1 MNHDG
6 RVSAGERKLDRIR
19 VPADLKSFPAG
30 DLPEIAR
37 ELRDEILA
45 KVARTGGHL
54 GASLGAV
61 ELTLALHYVFD
72 APRDQ
77 LVWDVGHQAYGH
89 KIITGRRDRFETLRQ
104 RHGLSGF
111 PKRDESEYDTFGVA
125 HASTAI
131 SAALG
136 MAVARDLKHEN
147 FKVVAIVGDGAL
159 TGGMAFEAL
168 NNAGV
173 LKKDLIVVLNDNKMS
188 ISKNVGA
195 LHKYLTKI
203 TSGTLYNHFQS
214 DVWELL
220 GHLPRGGGKARR
232 IARKIKESIKTL
244 VVPGVVFEELGF
256 RYFGPI
262 DGHNVEFLVQTFEHI
277 KELGGPILVHAI
289 TQKGKGYHFTEND
302 PFCAH
307 GVSRYDKVP
316 GDVPARKGAP
326 SFTSVYGKTALELA
340 KNDPRVVAITAAMP
354 DNTGLT
360 EFARVL
366 PERMFDVGIA
376 EQHGVTF
383 AAGLATRGMVPLVTI
398 YSTFLQRAFDQV
410 IHDVAIQN
418 LPVRFVLDR
427 GGLVGED
434 GPTHHGVFDLS
445 YLRMIPNFVV
455 MAPKDENELR
465 HMVKTIVDYDQGPIA
480 LRFPRGE
487 GLGVPMDAELRALP
501 IGKAEVLSEGRDVVF
516 VALGAMVRPSVQAAE
531 LLRARGIAAGVVNA
545 RFVKP
550 LDTEVLDRIAASDAL
565 IVTVEDGVLAG
576 GFGSAVNEHLI
587 AGGFDPIAIHNLGL
601 PDRFIEHGERDEL
614 LAELG
619 LSAEAIAGVAGDLVA
634 QRRRAT
640 RSIAS

>member
-1 MNHDG
+1 M
-6 RVSAGERKLDRIR
+6 SILDRINY
-19 VPADLKSFPAG
+19 PSDLKGVSVQE
-30 DLPEIAR
+30 LPGLAR
-37 ELRDEILA
+37 ELRDEILSRVG
-45 KVARTGGHL
+45 KTGGHL

-77 LVWDVGHQAYGH
+77 IVWDVGHQAYGH
-89 KIITGRRDRFETLRQ
+89 KMITGRRDRFDTLRQ

-111 PKRDESEYDTFGVA
+111 PKREESEYDTFGVA

-136 MAVARDLKHEN
+136 MAIARDLNNED
-147 FKVVAIVGDGAL
+147 FRVVAVVGDGAL
-159 TGGMAFEAL
+159 TGGMAFEAM

-173 LKKDLIVVLNDNKMS
+173 LKKDLIVVLNDNRMS
-188 ISKNVGA
+188 ISPNVGA

-203 TSGTLYNHFQS
+203 TSGKLYNHLQA
-214 DVWELL
+214 DVWDLL

-244 VVPGVVFEELGF
+244 VVPGVIFEELGF

-262 DGHNVEFLVQTFEHI
+262 DGHNVEFLVETFQHI
-277 KELGGPILVHAI
+277 KGLNGPILVHAI

-307 GVSRYDKVP
+307 GVTRYDKVP
-316 GDVPARKGAP
+316 GDTPARKGNP
-326 SFTSVYGKTALELA
+326 SYTGTYGKTILDMARSD
-340 KNDPRVVAITAAMP
+340 KRIVAITAAMP

-360 EFARVL
+360 EFAREI
-366 PERMFDVGIA
+366 PERLFDVGIA

-383 AAGLATRGMVPLVTI
+383 AAGLATRGMIPMVTI

-418 LPVRFVLDR
+418 LPVRFVMDR

-434 GPTHHGVFDLS
+434 GATHHGTFDLS
-445 YLRMIPNFVV
+445 YLRMVPNFVI

-465 HMVKTIVDYDQGPIA
+465 HMVKTAVSYDRGPIA

-487 GLGVPMDAELRALP
+487 GLGVPIDAELREIP
-501 IGKAEVLSEGRDVVF
+501 IGSAEVLSTGREVVF
-516 VALGAMVRPSVQAAE
+516 LAIGAMVAPCVAAAE
-531 LLRARGIAAGVVNA
+531 AMRKRGIDTGVVNA

-550 LDTEVLDRIAASDAL
+550 LDTGVLDQLAAGDAL
-565 IVTVEDGVLAG
+565 IITVEDNALVG
-576 GFGSAVNEHLI
+576 GFGSAVNEYWVERHYDST
-587 AGGFDPIAIHNLGL
+587 FVRNLGI
-601 PDRFIEHGERDEL
+601 PDRFIDHGDRDGL
-614 LAELG
+614 LDELG
-619 LSAEAIAGVAGDLVA
+619 LSAEGIARQAEEALTA
-634 QRRRAT
+634 RRRAI

>member
-1 MNHDG
+1 M
-6 RVSAGERKLDRIR
+6 SILDRIHY
-19 VPADLKSFPAG
+19 PSDLKSVPVE
-30 DLPEIAR
+30 DLPQLAR
-37 ELRDEILA
+37 ELRDEIL
-45 KVARTGGHL
+45 VRVGRTGGHL

-77 LVWDVGHQAYGH
+77 IVWDVGHQAYGH
-89 KIITGRRDRFETLRQ
+89 KIITGRRERFDTLRQ

-111 PKRDESEYDTFGVA
+111 PRRDESEYDTFGVA

-136 MAVARDLKHEN
+136 MSIARDLNGEN
-147 FKVVAIVGDGAL
+147 FKVVAVVGDGAL
-159 TGGMAFEAL
+159 TGGMAFEAM

-173 LKKDLIVVLNDNKMS
+173 LRRDLIVVLNDNRMS
-188 ISKNVGA
+188 ISHNVGA
-195 LHKYLTKI
+195 LHTYLTKI
-203 TSGTLYNHFQS
+203 TSGALYNHLQA

-220 GHLPRGGGKARR
+220 GHLPSGGGKARR
-232 IARKIKESIKTL
+232 VARKIKESIKTL
-244 VVPGVVFEELGF
+244 VVPGVIFEELGF

-277 KELGGPILVHAI
+277 RNLNGPILVHVI

-307 GVSRYDKVP
+307 GVTRYDKIP
-316 GDVPARKGAP
+316 GDTPVKKGNP
-326 SFTSVYGKTALELA
+326 SYTGVYGKTILELA
-340 KNDPRVVAITAAMP
+340 RKDPRIVAITAAMP

-360 EFARVL
+360 EFAREIPDRL
-366 PERMFDVGIA
+366 FDVGIA

-383 AAGLATRGMVPLVTI
+383 AAGLATRGIVPMVTI

-410 IHDVAIQN
+410 VHDVAIQN

-427 GGLVGED
+427 GGIAGED
-434 GPTHHGVFDLS
+434 GPTHHGTLDLS
-445 YLRMIPNFVV
+445 YLRMVPNFVI

-465 HMVKTIVDYDQGPIA
+465 HMVWTAVSYDAGPIA

-487 GLGVPMDAELRALP
+487 GLGVPMDDALHEIP
-501 IGKAEVLSEGRDVVF
+501 IGRAEVLTTGRDVMF
-516 VALGAMVRPSVQAAE
+516 VAIGAMVAPCVAAATS
-531 LLRARGIAAGVVNA
+531 LRSRGVDAGVVNA

-550 LDTEVLDRIAASDAL
+550 LDTEVLDQLAGTDAL
-565 IVTVEDGVLAG
+565 IITVEDNVLAG
-576 GFGSAVNEHLI
+576 GFGSAVNEYWVERNY
-587 AGGFDPIAIHNLGL
+587 DAINLRNLGL
-601 PDRFIEHGERDEL
+601 PDRFVEHGDRDGL

-619 LSAEAIAGVAGDLVA
+619 LSADGIAGFAADAHVARG
-634 QRRRAT
+634 
-640 RSIAS
+640 RSVRSLAS

>member
-1 MNHDG
+1 M
-6 RVSAGERKLDRIR
+6 SKLDRIQF
-19 VPADLKSFPAG
+19 PSDLKAFSVHELPAV
-30 DLPEIAR
+30 AR

-45 KVARTGGHL
+45 RVGRTGGHL

-77 LVWDVGHQAYGH
+77 IVWDVGHQAYGH
-89 KIITGRRDRFETLRQ
+89 KIITGRRDRFDTLRQ

-136 MAVARDLKHEN
+136 MAVARDLAGEK
-147 FKVVAIVGDGAL
+147 FKVVAVVGDGAL
-159 TGGMAFEAL
+159 TGGMAFEAM

-173 LKKDLIVVLNDNKMS
+173 LKKDMIVVLNDNKMS

-195 LHKYLTKI
+195 LGHYLTRI
-203 TSGTLYNHFQS
+203 TSGKVYNHFQA

-232 IARKIKESIKTL
+232 VARKIKESVKTL
-244 VVPGVVFEELGF
+244 VVPGVIFEELGF

-262 DGHNVEFLVQTFEHI
+262 DGHDVEFLVETLQQV
-277 KELGGPILVHAI
+277 KDLGGPILIHAI
-289 TQKGKGYHFTEND
+289 TQKGKGYEFTEND

-307 GVSRYDKVP
+307 GVTRYDKVP
-316 GDVPARKGAP
+316 GDTPAQKGHP
-326 SFTSVYGKTALELA
+326 SYTAVYGKTVLELA
-340 KNDPRVVAITAAMP
+340 KADERVVAITAAMP

-376 EQHGVTF
+376 EQHAVTF
-383 AAGLATRGMVPLVTI
+383 AAGLATRGIIPMVTI
-398 YSTFLQRAFDQV
+398 YSTFLQRAYDQV

-427 GGLVGED
+427 GGIAGED
-434 GPTHHGVFDLS
+434 GPTHHGSFDLS
-445 YLRMIPNFVV
+445 YLRLVPNFVV

-465 HMVKTIVDYDQGPIA
+465 HMTRTLIEYDRGPIA
-480 LRFPRGE
+480 MRFPRGE
-487 GLGVPMDAELRALP
+487 GLGVALDPALQSLP
-501 IGKAEVLSEGRDVVF
+501 IGKAEVLREGRDVVF
-516 VALGAMVRPSVQAAE
+516 FAVGAMVHPCTLAAE
-531 LLRARGIAAGVVNA
+531 LLAARGIEAGVVNA

-550 LDTEVLDRIAASDAL
+550 LDSALIDRIASQDAL
-565 IVTVEDGVLAG
+565 IITVEDNTVAG
-576 GFGSAVNEHLI
+576 GFGSGVNEYLI
-587 AGGFDPIAIHNLGL
+587 ERGFDANVARNLGL
-601 PDRFIEHGERDEL
+601 PDRFIEHGERGDL
-614 LAELG
+614 LADLG
-619 LSAEAIAGVAGDLVA
+619 LGPETIADTAAEFLAE
-634 QRRRAT
+634 RRRAI
-640 RSIAS
+640 RSVLR